1 MIEYLGKGTLLG
13 LGAGFAPGPLLVLVI
28 SETIRHGIREGIKV
42 SAAPLLTDIPILLVS
57 LFILS
62 KLSAVD
68 ALLGILSMAGAGF
81 ILYLGWEGLKVKP
94 IHIDPSQ
101 TVSNALRKGVI
112 TNALNPHPYVFYMTV
127 GGPILIRALD
137 QSAASAMIFFGTF
150 LFFLVGSK
158 VVLALVTERSRSFLK
173 GPIYLWIMR
182 GLGLGLIVFSLAL
195 VREGLK
201 LLGVL

>member
-13 LGAGFAPGPLLVLVI
+13 LAAGFAPGPLLVLVI
-28 SETIRHGIREGIKV
+28 SETIRHGIREGIEV

-101 TVSNALRKGVI
+101 TVSHALRKGVI

-127 GGPILIRALD
+127 GGPIFLRALN
-137 QSAASAMIFFGTF
+137 QGTVSAAAFFCSF

-158 VVLALVTERSRSFLK
+158 VVLALATERSRSFLK
-173 GPIYLWIMR
+173 GPVYLWIMR
-182 GLGLGLIVFSLAL
+182 GLGVAL
-195 VREGLK
+195 VAFSVTLIREGLR
-201 LLGVL
+201 LLGLL